1 MNARETFQALLD
13 GETIIGSN
21 GYLWRLDDCDD
32 LVQRRSVMEKWKE
45 TYIIFNG
52 DCEIYKECTLTY
64 KEAHFEMLKG
74 KTVKCEMDERYA
86 YRLHDDRFES
96 AYYDDDFTEWSPCEI
111 SVFMRAVKWKVV
123 E

>member
-13 GETIIGSN
+13 GETIVGSN

-45 TYIIFNG
+45 SYIVFNG
-52 DCEIYKECTLTY
+52 DCEIYREYPFTFEQALR
-64 KEAHFEMLKG
+64 EMLKG
-74 KTVKCEMDERYA
+74 KTMMYESCEEYRY
-86 YRLHDDRFES
+86 RFHDGRFES
-96 AYYDDDFTEWSPCEI
+96 SWMMMMSGKC
-111 SVFMRAVKWKVV
+111 V